1 VPLDETRIFCAD
13 KKQDVRHRKLKLFQF
28 MKLVQQKVL
37 PQINEELFELLPE
50 WGDLLEIDGGLV
62 CVHTLGVIY
71 CVMHD

>member
-1 VPLDETRIFCAD
+1 
-13 KKQDVRHRKLKLFQF
+13 

-50 WGDLLEIDGGLV
+50 WGDLLEIDDGLV